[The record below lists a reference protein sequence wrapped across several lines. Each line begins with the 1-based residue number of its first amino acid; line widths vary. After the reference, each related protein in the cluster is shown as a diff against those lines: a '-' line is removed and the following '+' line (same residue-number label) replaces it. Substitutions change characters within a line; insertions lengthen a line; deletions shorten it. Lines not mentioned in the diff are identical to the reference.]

1 MKLDAKWSLRFFE
14 EASLAE
20 GYRKSTIKMSLSY
33 LLGFLSFLEREGI
46 NDIRE
51 VGRENIVSYL
61 DEVSDTY
68 SRNSLR
74 SLLVQLRRF
83 FTLLMR
89 HSKILTYPMENLS
102 PRSDDDGPRK
112 EYLSIEEADRFL
124 NSIDIHRKLGLRDRA
139 LFELIY
145 SSALR
150 AGEAS
155 NLLVGDLHLKSRR
168 VLIRGG
174 KNGEDRLLPIT
185 AAAAHY
191 LGLYLPLEAQDSRP
205 LFLSCHNGRLLRGG
219 INSRFHY
226 WLLKSKVE
234 KEGLSAHSLRHS
246 CARHLLS
253 RGANLRYVQELLG
266 HRSVSST
273 EVYTDAKEENLMRCY
288 KRYHPREN
296 QWYVE
301 VDDEYLRRVES
312 LEREMRRF
320 LSIRTGKAGKYE
332 LNC

>member
-1 MKLDAKWSLRFFE
+1 
-14 EASLAE
+14 
-20 GYRKSTIKMSLSY
+20 MSSSY
-33 LLGFLSFLEREGI
+33 LRGFLAFLEKEGI
-46 NDIRE
+46 DDIRE

-61 DEVSDTY
+61 DEVSDIY
-68 SRNSLR
+68 SQKSLG
-74 SLLVQLRRF
+74 SLVVVLRRL

-89 HSKILTYPMENLS
+89 HSKILIYPMENLS
-102 PRSDDDGPRK
+102 PRSHDDGPRK

-124 NSIDIHRKLGLRDRA
+124 NSIDILKKLGLRDRA

-185 AAAAHY
+185 AIAAHY
-191 LGLYLPLEAQDSRP
+191 LELYLPLDTQDSRP
-205 LFLSCHNGRLLRGG
+205 LFLSCYNSRLLRGG

-226 WLLKSKVE
+226 WLTKSKVE
-234 KEGLSAHSLRHS
+234 REGLSVHSLRHS

-273 EVYTDAKEENLMRCY
+273 EIYT
-288 KRYHPREN
+288 
-296 QWYVE
+296 
-301 VDDEYLRRVES
+301 
-312 LEREMRRF
+312 
-320 LSIRTGKAGKYE
+320 
-332 LNC
+332 